1 MVAARSSTLTSARS
15 SSSVRR
21 SWSRSFQCRRS
32 TSTEPLITLKGVRR
46 SCNSRSRDASSL
58 PPTVML
64 KLCRE
69 WVSDAIGISGSYFQG
84 MVCYT
89 EPKSRKER
97 PWVCLM
103 VSSEIEQGGSVPV
116 SQGVEKP
123 MAIQEVSRA
132 TFSDLGASHA
142 VVRAL
147 EGRGVVEPFPIQT
160 LVLPDA
166 LAGRD
171 VLAKSQTGSGK
182 TIAFAVPIVER
193 LEPSG
198 PRPSAVILTPT
209 RELALQV
216 TEELTALARARK
228 LRVAPVYGG
237 VDLRSQARIA
247 ERAHILVATPGRLE
261 DLADRRLLDL
271 SKVSIFI
278 LDEADRML
286 DMGFL
291 PQVNQ
296 IVRRLPKKRQTMFF
310 SATLDG
316 EAGRLARAYTTDAV
330 RHEVVGKAQT
340 VDEVAHR
347 FVPVTTDTKVAVLAA
362 ELKAERGL
370 ALVFVRTKRG
380 ADRLVRKLKA
390 QGVSALALHGDMTQA
405 ARTRAVERFGRGEAD
420 TLIATDVAARGL
432 DLTSITH
439 VFNFDPPEDDKSYVH
454 RVGRTA
460 RAGRSGTGI
469 TFVLPD
475 QRYEV
480 GRIASR
486 LKLGVEF
493 QEEGMTI
500 TPPRVLYASRKG
512 RRSRGLGRR

>member
-1 MVAARSSTLTSARS
+1 
-15 SSSVRR
+15 
-21 SWSRSFQCRRS
+21 
-32 TSTEPLITLKGVRR
+32 
-46 SCNSRSRDASSL
+46 
-58 PPTVML
+58 
-64 KLCRE
+64 
-69 WVSDAIGISGSYFQG
+69 
-84 MVCYT
+84 
-89 EPKSRKER
+89 
-97 PWVCLM
+97 
-103 VSSEIEQGGSVPV
+103 
-116 SQGVEKP
+116 
-123 MAIQEVSRA
+123 MAIQETSRA
-132 TFSDLGASHA
+132 TFSALGASDS
-142 VVRAL
+142 VVRVL
-147 EGRGVVEPFPIQT
+147 EGRSVVEPFPIQT
-160 LVLPDA
+160 LVVPDA

-171 VLAKSQTGSGK
+171 VLAKSRTGSGK

-193 LEPSG
+193 LEPSS
-198 PRPSAVILTPT
+198 PRPSALVLTPT

-216 TEELTALARARK
+216 TEEVNALARSRK

-271 SKVSIFI
+271 SKISIFV

-316 EAGRLARAYTTDAV
+316 EAGRLAKAYTSDAV

-362 ELKAERGL
+362 ELKTERGL

-380 ADRLVRKLKA
+380 ADRLARKLKG

-405 ARTRAVERFGRGEAD
+405 ARTRAVERFGRGDVD

-432 DLTSITH
+432 DMSSITH

-460 RAGRSGTGI
+460 RAGRSGTGV
-469 TFVLPD
+469 TFVLPE

-480 GRIASR
+480 GRLASR

-493 QEEGMTI
+493 QEEGMAI
-500 TPPRVLYASRKG
+500 TPARVLYASRKG

>member
-1 MVAARSSTLTSARS
+1 
-15 SSSVRR
+15 
-21 SWSRSFQCRRS
+21 
-32 TSTEPLITLKGVRR
+32 
-46 SCNSRSRDASSL
+46 
-58 PPTVML
+58 
-64 KLCRE
+64 
-69 WVSDAIGISGSYFQG
+69 
-84 MVCYT
+84 
-89 EPKSRKER
+89 
-97 PWVCLM
+97 
-103 VSSEIEQGGSVPV
+103 
-116 SQGVEKP
+116 

-142 VVRAL
+142 VVRTL

-171 VLAKSQTGSGK
+171 VLAKSRTGSGK

-480 GRIASR
+480 GRLASR
-486 LKLGVEF
+486 LKLGAEF

>member
-1 MVAARSSTLTSARS
+1 
-15 SSSVRR
+15 
-21 SWSRSFQCRRS
+21 
-32 TSTEPLITLKGVRR
+32 
-46 SCNSRSRDASSL
+46 
-58 PPTVML
+58 
-64 KLCRE
+64 
-69 WVSDAIGISGSYFQG
+69 
-84 MVCYT
+84 
-89 EPKSRKER
+89 
-97 PWVCLM
+97 
-103 VSSEIEQGGSVPV
+103 
-116 SQGVEKP
+116 
-123 MAIQEVSRA
+123 MALQETSRA

-147 EGRGVVEPFPIQT
+147 ESRGVVEPFPVQT

-171 VLAKSQTGSGK
+171 VLAKSRTGSGK

-261 DLADRRLLDL
+261 DLADRRMLNL

-347 FVPVTTDTKVAVLAA
+347 FIPVTTDTKVAVLAA
-362 ELKAERGL
+362 ELMAERGL

-405 ARTRAVERFGRGEAD
+405 ARTRAVERFGRGDAD

-432 DLTSITH
+432 DLSSITH

-480 GRIASR
+480 GRLASR
-486 LKLGVEF
+486 LKLGAQF
-493 QEEGMTI
+493 QEEGMAI

>member
-1 MVAARSSTLTSARS
+1 
-15 SSSVRR
+15 
-21 SWSRSFQCRRS
+21 
-32 TSTEPLITLKGVRR
+32 
-46 SCNSRSRDASSL
+46 
-58 PPTVML
+58 
-64 KLCRE
+64 
-69 WVSDAIGISGSYFQG
+69 
-84 MVCYT
+84 
-89 EPKSRKER
+89 
-97 PWVCLM
+97 
-103 VSSEIEQGGSVPV
+103 
-116 SQGVEKP
+116 
-123 MAIQEVSRA
+123 MALQETSRA

-147 EGRGVVEPFPIQT
+147 ESRGVVEPFPVQT

-166 LAGRD
+166 LEGRD
-171 VLAKSQTGSGK
+171 VLAKSRTGSGK

-347 FVPVTTDTKVAVLAA
+347 FIPVTTDTKVAVLAA
-362 ELKAERGL
+362 ELMAERGL

-405 ARTRAVERFGRGEAD
+405 ARTRAVERFGRGDAD

-432 DLTSITH
+432 DLSSITH

-480 GRIASR
+480 GRLASR
-486 LKLGVEF
+486 LKLGAQF
-493 QEEGMTI
+493 QEEGMAI